1 MSIADR
7 IKSLRE
13 LHGLTQSQLAIICN
27 VSDKAVST
35 WENGRNVPRMG
46 AIQKMADYFNVSKGT
61 IVDEDPIVQS
71 INELKEKFIDQ
82 YTCAISDG
90 MDSKEFIEIKFYQEA
105 IVCLINGNAYDFS
118 TVFFKLDDQ
127 GRKDIILNMLKRYC

>member
-13 LHGLTQSQLAIICN
+13 LHGLTQSQLADICG

-35 WENGRNVPRMG
+35 WEKGRNVPRMG
-46 AIQKMADYFNVSKGT
+46 VIQKMADYFNVSKGT
-61 IVDEDPIVQS
+61 IIGEDPIMHP

-82 YTCAISDG
+82 YTCALSKDG
-90 MDSKEFIEIKFYQEA
+90 NKYFVEIKFCKSNIFA
-105 IVCLINGNAYDFS
+105 FINGERCDFS
-118 TVFFKLDDQ
+118 EAFFILDDD
-127 GRKDIILNMLKRYC
+127 GRRNVVLDMLKRYC